1 MSSTV
6 LLFHSFSY
14 LCVLQASSQLDSGVY
29 RISLSI
35 SSTVSRLRNPTCPQP
50 PSPLSLSQPPPTSPM
65 SSTTLPSPTLRLHT
79 LTTTLSDLRT
89 QLAQALS
96 LPPPP
101 PPPLSNSL
109 SASSVSLSDE
119 TDEIDRRAKEIVEE
133 HIRLLHDLNETRDAA
148 EVSECKNEGEQEER
162 ERRVSDGFGGLVSIG
177 KPELDPEGEP

>member
-1 MSSTV
+1 
-6 LLFHSFSY
+6 
-14 LCVLQASSQLDSGVY
+14 
-29 RISLSI
+29 
-35 SSTVSRLRNPTCPQP
+35 
-50 PSPLSLSQPPPTSPM
+50 M

-109 SASSVSLSDE
+109 SASSVSLSNE
-119 TDEIDRRAKEIVEE
+119 ADEIDRRAKEIVEE

-148 EVSECKNEGEQEER
+148 ENLIQKYCLMVRRREEDVR
-162 ERRVSDGFGGLVSIG
+162 EMLGLEKG
-177 KPELDPEGEP
+177 D